1 MNVGDAVRA
10 EVEARREAFVGLLAR
25 MVRQPSISA
34 RGEGVREMA
43 ALELEVLA
51 QHGWRAEAFDTPGQP
66 VIVAHAGPKRGQAPQ
81 VLIYGH
87 YDVQPPEPLALWH
100 SPPFEPTVRDG
111 RMFGRGAGDNKGQ
124 HLAHIL
130 GAHVLAEVAGDL
142 PVGVTLVLEGEEE
155 SSSPHL
161 EAFVAQHRDRLRAD
175 VAITSDGPMAPG
187 DVPVVALGVRGILSF
202 ELSVQGARFD
212 NHSGNK
218 GNVVPDPTWRLIE
231 VLSALRGPQG
241 RVALPGFY
249 DRVRPVGE
257 LEERALAA
265 LPFDPP
271 AVADTLGLDEAAVGA
286 WDGAT
291 YHRRLMLEPTF
302 TINAIASGEID
313 QHKTIVPARA
323 RVRCDMRLV
332 ADQDPEEVEAS
343 LRAFLA
349 RRFPDVAYES
359 HGWMRPSRTPL
370 DHPAAA
376 AVARALTR
384 AHGRPALLQPAL
396 GGSLPDA
403 VWTRTLGVPSLIV
416 PYANADERNHAP
428 DENIRLDLF
437 LSGVVATAEILRELA
452 DALAGEGGEGRQ
464 ALA

>member
-1 MNVGDAVRA
+1 MGGSPMDIGQAVRD
-10 EVEARREAFVGLLAR
+10 EVEAQREEYVALLAR
-25 MVRQPSISA
+25 MVRQPSVSA
-34 RGEGVREMA
+34 RNEGVREMA
-43 ALELEVLA
+43 ALLLEVLA
-51 QHGWRAEAFDTPGQP
+51 DHGLRAELRETPGQP
-66 VIVAHAGPKRGQAPQ
+66 VIVARAGPPPGAAPQ

-87 YDVQPPEPLALWH
+87 YDVQPPEPLELWH
-100 SPPFEPTVRDG
+100 SPPFEPTLRDG
-111 RMFGRGAGDNKGQ
+111 RMFGRGSGDNKGQ

-130 GAHVLAEVAGDL
+130 GISVLRRLRGEL

-161 EAFVAQHRDRLRAD
+161 DAFVAAARDELRAD

-187 DVPVVALGVRGILSF
+187 DVPVVAMGVRGILSF
-202 ELSVQGARFD
+202 ELAVDGARFD

-231 VLSALRGPQG
+231 TLTALRAADG
-241 RVALPGFY
+241 RVRLPGFY

-257 LEERALAA
+257 AERRALAA
-265 LPFDPP
+265 LPFEPA
-271 AVADTLGLDEAAVGA
+271 AVAQMLGLPASEVAA
-286 WDGAT
+286 WDGPT
-291 YHRRLMLEPTF
+291 YHRRLSLEPTF

-313 QHKTIVPARA
+313 QHKTIVPRRA

-332 ADQDPEEVEAS
+332 ADQDPEEVEAA

-349 RRFPDVAYES
+349 ERFPDVSYVP
-359 HGWMRPSRTPL
+359 HGWMRPSRTAL

-376 AVARALTR
+376 AVARALGR
-384 AHGRPALLQPAL
+384 AHGRPALVQPAL
-396 GGSLPDA
+396 GGSLPDY
-403 VWTRTLGVPSLIV
+403 VWTRTLGVASLIV

-437 LSGVVATAEILRELA
+437 LNGIVATAEILVELGA
-452 DALAGEGGEGRQ
+452 ALAGP
-464 ALA
+464 A